1 MVNNIKRACEDAGNS
16 PVITDRDVVRWVTR
30 RACFYHTILISSSLI
45 EAQKMTSIYAKM
57 EYGVKRLIWL
67 GGLV

>member
-1 MVNNIKRACEDAGNS
+1 MLLSHNTHFK
-16 PVITDRDVVRWVTR
+16 
-30 RACFYHTILISSSLI
+30 SSLT

>member
-1 MVNNIKRACEDAGNS
+1 MFLSQSIHFE
-16 PVITDRDVVRWVTR
+16 
-30 RACFYHTILISSSLI
+30 SSLT